1 MSSPKV
7 SVIVPAYNSGDLV
20 RRAIESACAQTYE
33 DYEIVVVDDGSTDDT
48 WDVIQQAAEAHP
60 KVRSIRAAHAGLA
73 AARNRAIAEMR
84 GEWIALLDA
93 DDVWV
98 PEKLHRCMDYL
109 GEHPELSI
117 VYTPMD
123 PVRAD
128 GRRMKGHSK
137 ACHSGPLTEK
147 LFHSIFIHDPAAVFH
162 KRVIE
167 ECGPF
172 DESLPVCV
180 GHEFWLRVSTK
191 FEFGPIG
198 KGYDLE
204 INGKYAVVVGRSGIV
219 GKPMALLLLREN
231 ATVTVAHSRTPDL
244 AEVCRSADIL
254 CAAVGKADLI
264 KGDWIKP
271 GAVVIDFGVNFDD
284 QGKMRGDV
292 DYQSAAEI
300 AGWITPV
307 PGGTGPMTNV
317 MLMRNLLAA
326 AERQVGS

>member
-1 MSSPKV
+1 MASIVLDGKALAKTMRGELDNEV
-7 SVIVPAYNSGDLV
+7 AEFKARYGIVPSIAVV
-20 RRAIESACAQTYE
+20 RAGEDPASVSYSRAIETAVTSRGMEFQLQTLPESASQ
-33 DYEIVVVDDGSTDDT
+33 DEIVGMV
-48 WDVIQQAAEAHP
+48 E
-60 KVRSIRAAHAGLA
+60 KVNSDPSVHGIMVQEPLP
-73 AARNRAIAEMR
+73 R
-84 GEWIALLDA
+84 GIDE
-93 DDVWV
+93 
-98 PEKLHRCMDYL
+98 
-109 GEHPELSI
+109 
-117 VYTPMD
+117 
-123 PVRAD
+123 
-128 GRRMKGHSK
+128 
-137 ACHSGPLTEK
+137 
-147 LFHSIFIHDPAAVFH
+147 AAVKAALSPDKDVDGVHPVNAGRLAQVAPVGRPEGVGLFFVPATPAGGLEML
-162 KRVIE
+162 KR
-167 ECGPF
+167 
-172 DESLPVCV
+172 
-180 GHEFWLRVSTK
+180 
-191 FEFGPIG
+191 
-198 KGYDLE
+198 YDLE

-326 AERQVGS
+326 AERQASS